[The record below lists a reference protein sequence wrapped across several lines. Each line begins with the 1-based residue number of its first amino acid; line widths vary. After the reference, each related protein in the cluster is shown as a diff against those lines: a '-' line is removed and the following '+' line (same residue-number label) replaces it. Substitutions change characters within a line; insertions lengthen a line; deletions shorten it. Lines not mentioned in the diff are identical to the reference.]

1 MTDFQRTIPTI
12 RSLALG
18 EAGYLAAAPALVVP
32 ANTVIQDMAQHLRE
46 SQQQDAHESLL
57 IVLAMPGSSLPKP
70 IGMLMAHD
78 VAWAMLTEPDIGQKP
93 LTALARPPVTI
104 AAQATLDQAWDAF
117 QHYNDQCLVLVD
129 DNEALAGVIS
139 RRALLEALI
148 HRQSMPPQER
158 AVNMAGLDTDRPP
171 SSPPTAI
178 GNSSSEIAAVA
189 VNGQGEGQDI
199 ATIASQGAWL
209 SHASNDGLWE
219 WNLTTDRLS
228 LSPRW
233 KEILGYQ
240 PQDLADDW
248 STWENL
254 LIMDDRPT
262 LASLR
267 QAFQVNQADRIQ
279 LIQRF
284 EHKNQTIVHGLVR
297 AVRYSDPQEGDRLL
311 GLVTDISELAQN
323 QQELTNILD
332 SSIDGIAALRSIR
345 NSTGQ
350 IVDFLWTT
358 VNTAAETV
366 LQQSRDHLLN
376 RQLIEQIPSVRQD
389 GLFDAYI
396 RVVETGQTFS
406 RAIRLEQNGAETWL
420 QLTAVKLGD
429 GLTLTFRDITQA
441 RQAEQA
447 LQDTNQQLERRIDEL
462 KFRNREMALLSEM
475 IDFLQVCITVDEA
488 YTAVA
493 DLVQALF
500 PGCSGAVFSLESSRV
515 ALEAVAT
522 WGNDPIGETLFY
534 PDDCWALR
542 RGRIHWAEHQ
552 HAGLL
557 CRHAHPLSPPAE
569 SLCLP
574 MMAQSETL
582 GLLYLC
588 TPQPDSLSGSK
599 QQLARTVA
607 EQVALAISNLRLR
620 ETLQQQSIRDPL
632 TGLHNRR
639 YLEEALEQA
648 VCRARRDRSPIG
660 AIILDIDHFKKFN
673 DTFGHDAGD
682 LVLQEV
688 AQFLQ
693 SRIRGSDIACR
704 YGGEEMTLILP
715 GATLDET
722 LQRAE
727 LMCQELRDLSLRHGG
742 QTLGTITASFGV
754 ASFPQHAVTVAT
766 LLQAADAAL
775 YQAKWAGRD
784 RVVMAQG

>member
-1 MTDFQRTIPTI
+1 MQPLAVPHAVTDFQRAIPTV

-18 EAGYLAAAPALVVP
+18 EAGYLAAAPMLVVP
-32 ANTVIQDMAQHLRE
+32 ANTLVQDMAQRLRE
-46 SQQQDAHESLL
+46 WHQRDGRESPL
-57 IVLAMPGSSLPKP
+57 IVLAVTGENLPKP
-70 IGMLMAHD
+70 VGIVTTDDLS
-78 VAWAMLTEPDIGQKP
+78 WAILTEPALHQEP
-93 LTALARPPVTI
+93 LTTLAKPPTTI
-104 AAQATLDQAWDAF
+104 ASQCTLNQAWDAF
-117 QHYNDQCLVLVD
+117 QTHDGQWFVLVD
-129 DNEALAGVIS
+129 GNQSLAGAIS
-139 RRALLEALI
+139 RRAVLEALTR
-148 HRQSMPPQER
+148 RQATAPPKATPGTGPQ
-158 AVNMAGLDTDRPP
+158 GSDRPDD
-171 SSPPTAI
+171 SPLPTA
-178 GNSSSEIAAVA
+178 AVIDQEA
-189 VNGQGEGQDI
+189 FPSVGPGGWLAQ
-199 ATIASQGAWL
+199 ASY
-209 SHASNDGLWE
+209 DGLWE
-219 WNLTTDRLS
+219 WDLSTDRLS

-233 KEILGYQ
+233 KELLGYQ
-240 PQDLADDW
+240 PQDLDDDW
-248 STWENL
+248 ATWEMVL
-254 LIMDDRPT
+254 VEDDRSSLT
-262 LASLR
+262 SLR
-267 QAFQVNQADRIQ
+267 HAFQVNQADRIQ

-284 EHKNQTIVHGLVR
+284 EHKNHTIVHGLVR
-297 AVRYSDPQEGDRLL
+297 AVRHRDPKTGDRLL
-311 GLVTDISELAQN
+311 GLLTDISDLAQT

-332 SSIDGIAALRSIR
+332 SSIDGIAALRAIR

-358 VNTAAETV
+358 VNTAAEAV
-366 LQQSRDHLLN
+366 LQQSRDRLLN
-376 RQLIEQIPSVRQD
+376 RQLLEQIPSVRQD
-389 GLFDAYI
+389 GLLDAYI

-406 RAIRLEQNGAETWL
+406 RAICLAQNGAETWL

-447 LQDTNQQLERRIDEL
+447 LQETNQQLERRIDEL

-515 ALEAVAT
+515 ALEAAAT
-522 WGNDPIGETLFY
+522 WGPDPIGETLFY

-557 CRHAHPLSPPAE
+557 CRHVHPLGAPAE
-569 SLCLP
+569 SLCFP

-588 TPQPDSLSGSK
+588 TTQANGLSESK

-660 AIILDIDHFKKFN
+660 AIILDIDHFKQFN

-682 LVLQEV
+682 VVLQEV

-693 SRIRGSDIACR
+693 SRVRGSDIACR

-727 LMCQELRDLSLRHGG
+727 LMCQELRELSVRHGG
-742 QTLGTITASFGV
+742 QTLGAITASFGV

-784 RVVMAQG
+784 RVAVAQG